1 MDKLSTTS
9 FASDNSLQDISEMGK
24 DKNMEL
30 PPGSEHLNLEGEK
43 FASLLQN
50 PDNSENK
57 EGLAGFK
64 GEENKEPVNADSLFF
79 TQTQNP
85 QNITEAMTSSPAN
98 NLNKNSGGSDLIET
112 DIADD
117 SELMENTDIDMSL
130 LSKNNLNN
138 INDNNKP
145 AFLYQDGFNKN
156 SENLKNY
163 ETVPNQQEDNTENSN
178 PFALTDKDVKDTQET
193 RNDSDEISQNTNT
206 TGDSILGSFFKE
218 KNIDSSQ
225 SVTNEKPPVNI
236 NEIAEK
242 IADRILI
249 STQNQDGSNEIRIQ
263 VKQDIL
269 PDTEIQITK
278 TGDQI
283 NINFITSSNESMDLL
298 NTHTETLFQNLNNRL
313 DEKVTIQINSSE
325 SSSQDSDGRS
335 RQQRNLYDEM
345 EE

>member
-9 FASDNSLQDISEMGK
+9 FASENSLQDISEMGK
-24 DKNMEL
+24 DKNIEF
-30 PPGSEHLNLEGEK
+30 PPGSEQLNLEGEK

-50 PDNSENK
+50 PDNSETK
-57 EGLAGFK
+57 EGLAGFQ

-79 TQTQNP
+79 TQPQNP
-85 QNITEAMTSSPAN
+85 QNITEAMTSAPAN
-98 NLNKNSGGSDLIET
+98 NLNKNSGASDLIQT

-145 AFLYQDGFNKN
+145 VFSYQDGFNKN

-163 ETVPNQQEDNTENSN
+163 ETVPNQQEDKTENSN
-178 PFALTDKDVKDTQET
+178 PFALTDKDDAGNKET
-193 RNDSDEISQNTNT
+193 HNNSDEINQNIQT
-206 TGDSILGSFFKE
+206 TGDSILGSFLKE
-218 KNIDSSQ
+218 KNIDGSQ

-249 STQNQDGSNEIRIQ
+249 STQNPDGSNEIRIQ

-325 SSSQDSDGRS
+325 SSGQDSDGRS
-335 RQQRNLYDEM
+335 RQQRNLYEEM